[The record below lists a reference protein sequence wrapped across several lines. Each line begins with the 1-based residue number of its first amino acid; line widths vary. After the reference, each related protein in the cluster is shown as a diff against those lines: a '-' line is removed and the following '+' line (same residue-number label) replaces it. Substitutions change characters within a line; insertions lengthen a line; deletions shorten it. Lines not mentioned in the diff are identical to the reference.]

1 MAKKQEKN
9 DNETISLLKGADR
22 VRKRPAVIFGSDGI
36 EGCRQAVFEILTNSI
51 DEAREGYGKKI
62 TVTKFLDGSIEVADM
77 GRGIPVD
84 FNNKENRYNWELVF
98 CEMYAGGKYDNNTG
112 GLYEYSLGTNGLGL
126 CATQYASEYMTADIV
141 RDGYAYHLDF
151 EKGENVGGLKKE
163 PAPKKRHTGSTIK
176 CKPDPEVF
184 SDTNVTADYFKDV
197 IKKQAIVNPGILF
210 IFNQETREGMV
221 STEYFYENG
230 IEDYVKELRGENALS
245 KVTFNSGDATGRD
258 AANRPE
264 YKLKMNVAYA
274 FSNKISDIEFYHN
287 SSYLEH
293 GGSPE
298 TALKNAFRS
307 HFDNYF
313 KQKGMYKK
321 NDEKVKFE
329 DIADCLIIV

>member
-176 CKPDPEVF
+176 
-184 SDTNVTADYFKDV
+184 
-197 IKKQAIVNPGILF
+197 
-210 IFNQETREGMV
+210 
-221 STEYFYENG
+221 
-230 IEDYVKELRGENALS
+230 
-245 KVTFNSGDATGRD
+245 
-258 AANRPE
+258 
-264 YKLKMNVAYA
+264 
-274 FSNKISDIEFYHN
+274 
-287 SSYLEH
+287 
-293 GGSPE
+293 
-298 TALKNAFRS
+298 
-307 HFDNYF
+307 
-313 KQKGMYKK
+313 
-321 NDEKVKFE
+321 
-329 DIADCLIIV
+329 